1 MWKINEYFSR
11 KHSVQTLLHASCKKK
26 KMALLFHHYIS
37 QRATYKKIE
46 SPESSAE
53 LLKYYPNTFHSFP

>member
-1 MWKINEYFSR
+1 MNIFLESIQYKLCFM
-11 KHSVQTLLHASCKKK
+11 LLAKKK